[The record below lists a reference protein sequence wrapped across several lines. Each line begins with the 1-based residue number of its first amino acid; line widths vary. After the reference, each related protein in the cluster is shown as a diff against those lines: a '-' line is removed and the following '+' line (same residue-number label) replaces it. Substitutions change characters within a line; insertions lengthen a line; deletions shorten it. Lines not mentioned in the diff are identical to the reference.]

1 MFGKNQSQK
10 NAGAGALNKEEEHD
24 PARVFDYLKEISK
37 ERKFVESIET
47 IIKLNVDPTKGDQM
61 IRGTCIL
68 PAGTG
73 KEIKVCVFADS
84 AYHDELREAG
94 ADVIGTD
101 AIMADIAADKIE
113 FDKLLCTQEHISELK
128 RYARILGPKGLM
140 PNTKSGTLVGQDL
153 IVEQVRQSKQ
163 GLIEFRVSP
172 DAWVFNKIGLRS
184 FESAQLHENFDALM
198 MALIHKRPETLK
210 GRYFL
215 KGMVK
220 SSMGPPIRLD
230 LSHYAQIIAQQSN
243 I

>member
-1 MFGKNQSQK
+1 MINV
-10 NAGAGALNKEEEHD
+10 NKDEEHD
-24 PARVFDYLKEISK
+24 PRAAFDYLKEVSK
-37 ERKFVESIET
+37 DRKFVESIET

-73 KEIKVCVFADS
+73 KEVKVCVFADS
-84 AYHDELREAG
+84 AYHAELREAG
-94 ADVIGTD
+94 ADIIGTE
-101 AIMADIAADKIE
+101 AIMQDIANDKIE

-140 PNTKSGTLVGQDL
+140 PNTKSGTLVGQDM
-153 IVEQVRQSKQ
+153 IVDQVKSSKQ

-172 DAWVFNKIGLRS
+172 DAWVLNKIGLRN
-184 FESAQLHENFDALM
+184 FESEQLHENFNALM
-198 MALIHKRPETLK
+198 LALIDKRPDTLK

-215 KGMVK
+215 KGMIK

-230 LSHYAQIIAQQSN
+230 LSHYAQIIAQ
-243 I
+243 